1 MASCIP
7 KQFWNEF
14 FPFFIFNTAAP
25 SSFSGI
31 RQICAPSNKKERA
44 SKHSPVRHYVAAWGR
59 HRRPGPIPAFWRAT
73 QRMLPHHALTSTFSY
88 LSSPFRLSPFLFL
101 CIIHCV
107 GPSRHS
113 FVITILVIHHVGPK
127 ATFRRNSMPNSFDTP
142 TAAVARRSASASLVN
157 PRNYQ

>member
-1 MASCIP
+1 MHSQTILERIFPVLYFQYGCTIQLFWNSPNLCSVKQEGAGFETLSCPPLRRRMGSTPTARPNPSILAGDTTNASASC
-7 KQFWNEF
+7 
-14 FPFFIFNTAAP
+14 
-25 SSFSGI
+25 
-31 RQICAPSNKKERA
+31 
-44 SKHSPVRHYVAAWGR
+44 
-59 HRRPGPIPAFWRAT
+59 
-73 QRMLPHHALTSTFSY
+73 LTSTFSY

-142 TAAVARRSASASLVN
+142 TAAVARRSASASLVD